1 MCQVS
6 VVVPTYKHPELL
18 QCCLNALIMQ
28 DFEPDEYEII
38 IVDDANCEE
47 TCQQVLCWVQQVRT
61 ERLTKQERMPM
72 VCYIP
77 VETSY
82 HGPAIARNLG
92 WKAARSPIIAF
103 TDDDCIPFPDWL
115 TKGVEAFSTSQH
127 IAAVSGRVI
136 MPLPETPTD
145 YEYNAAH
152 LETCEFV
159 TANCFYRRDVLLD
172 MGGFDE
178 RFTMA
183 WREDSD
189 LFFTLLKHGKT
200 YVCAPEVQVLHPVRP
215 ASWGVS
221 IHQQRKSMFNALLYK
236 KHPTLYRER
245 IQAAPPWHYYG
256 IVLALLMG
264 MFGLIRRS
272 ELLMVSGFGLWGWF
286 TARFCMHRLE
296 HTSHAPSHIV
306 EMIVTS
312 VLIPPLAIFWRIV
325 GMFKFRV
332 PFL

>member
-6 VVVPTYKHPELL
+6 VVVPTYKHPEML
-18 QCCLNALIMQ
+18 QCCLNALISQ
-28 DFEPDEYEII
+28 DFVPDEYEII
-38 IVDDANCEE
+38 VVDDANYEE
-47 TCQQVLCWVQQVRT
+47 TRQQVACWVKQVRK
-61 ERLTKQERMPM
+61 EKLAKQERMPM
-72 VCYIP
+72 IRYIP
-77 VETSY
+77 VESTC

-92 WKAARSPIIAF
+92 WKAAKSPIIAF
-103 TDDDCIPFPDWL
+103 TDDDCIPCPDWL
-115 TKGVEAFSTSQH
+115 TKGLEVFSNSH
-127 IAAVSGRVI
+127 DISAVSGRVI
-136 MPLPETPTD
+136 MPLPEIPTD

-152 LETCEFV
+152 LETSEFV

-189 LFFTLLKHGKT
+189 LFFTLLTHGKT
-200 YVCAPEVQVLHPVRP
+200 YVCVPEVQVVHPVRP

-221 IHQQRKSMFNALLYK
+221 IRQQRKSMFNALLYK

-245 IQAAPPWHYYG
+245 IQSSPPWHYYG
-256 IVLALLMG
+256 IVLAFLTGL
-264 MFGLIRRS
+264 FGLIRRS
-272 ELLMVSGFGLWGWF
+272 KLLMVRGFSLWGWF
-286 TARFCMHRLE
+286 TARFCRRRLE

-312 VLIPPLAIFWRIV
+312 VLIPPLAIYWRIV

>member
-1 MCQVS
+1 
-6 VVVPTYKHPELL
+6 
-18 QCCLNALIMQ
+18 
-28 DFEPDEYEII
+28 
-38 IVDDANCEE
+38 
-47 TCQQVLCWVQQVRT
+47 
-61 ERLTKQERMPM
+61 M
-72 VCYIP
+72 VHYIP

-92 WKAARSPIIAF
+92 WKAAKSPIIAF

-115 TKGVEAFSTSQH
+115 TKGVEAFSASQD

-136 MPLPETPTD
+136 MPLPEIPTD

-152 LETCEFV
+152 LETSEFV

-189 LFFTLLKHGKT
+189 LFFTLLTHGKT
-200 YVCAPEVQVLHPVRP
+200 YVCTPEVQVVHPVRP

-221 IHQQRKSMFNALLYK
+221 IRQQRKSMFNALLYK
-236 KHPTLYRER
+236 KHPALYRER
-245 IQAAPPWHYYG
+245 IQSSPPWHYYG
-256 IVLALLMG
+256 IVLAFLTG
-264 MFGLIRRS
+264 MIGLIGRS
-272 ELLMVSGFGLWGWF
+272 KLLMVSGFGVWGWF

-325 GMFKFRV
+325 GIFKFRV

>member
-38 IVDDANCEE
+38 VVDDANCEE
-47 TCQQVLCWVQQVRT
+47 TRQQVLCWRKQVKA
-61 ERLTKQERMPM
+61 ERLAKHEDMPN
-72 VCYIP
+72 VRYIS
-77 VETSY
+77 VETPC

-92 WKAARSPIIAF
+92 WRVAKSPIIAF
-103 TDDDCIPFPDWL
+103 TDDDCIPFSNWL
-115 TKGVEAFSTSQH
+115 TMGVEAFSESDD
-127 IAAVSGRVI
+127 IAAVSGRII
-136 MPLPETPTD
+136 MPLPENPTD
-145 YEYNAAH
+145 YEYNASH
-152 LETCEFV
+152 LETSEFV
-159 TANCFYRRDVLLD
+159 TANCFYRREALCD

-189 LFFTLLKHGKT
+189 LFFILLEHGKT

-221 IHQQRKSMFNALLYK
+221 IRQQRKSMFNALLYK

-245 IQAAPPWHYYG
+245 IQASPPWHYYG
-256 IVLALLMG
+256 IVLVFLIGL
-264 MFGLIRRS
+264 FGCIRRS
-272 ELLMVSGFGLWGWF
+272 KLLILGGFGLWGWF
-286 TARFCMHRLE
+286 TARFCMRRLQ
-296 HTSHAPSHIV
+296 HTSHAPSHIM

-325 GMFKFRV
+325 GMVKFHV

>member
-28 DFEPDEYEII
+28 DFEHDEYEII
-38 IVDDANCEE
+38 VVDDANCEE
-47 TCQQVLCWVQQVRT
+47 TRQQVLCWVKQVRAK
-61 ERLTKQERMPM
+61 RLAKQERMPM
-72 VCYIP
+72 VRYIP
-77 VETSY
+77 VKTRY

-92 WKAARSPIIAF
+92 WKAAKSSIIAF
-103 TDDDCIPFPDWL
+103 TDDDCIPFPNWL
-115 TKGVEAFSTSQH
+115 TTGVEVFSQH
-127 IAAVSGRVI
+127 NDIAAASGKVI
-136 MPLPETPTD
+136 MPLPEIPTD

-152 LETCEFV
+152 LETSEFV

-189 LFFTLLKHGKT
+189 LFFTLLTHGKT

-221 IHQQRKSMFNALLYK
+221 IRQQRKSMFNALLYK

-245 IQAAPPWHYYG
+245 IQVAPPWHYYG
-256 IVLALLMG
+256 IVLAFLTG
-264 MFGLIRRS
+264 IVGLIRRS
-272 ELLMVSGFGLWGWF
+272 KLLMVSGFGLWGWW
-286 TARFCMHRLE
+286 TARFCMRRLQ

-312 VLIPPLAIFWRIV
+312 LLIPPIAIYWRIL